1 MSTQIEKTYS
11 YDKTNKDGT
20 KTTKIVKRKYTNK
33 LDRSNTLQNSENK
46 RIVIENILKHKDKIL
61 ELECRKRVKYVRE
74 NCIPEGITASY
85 KALTSLIIKYVLT
98 KDSQLSQEDAQQ
110 SSATA
115 SVKEEVESQDSN

>member
-1 MSTQIEKTYS
+1 MSVTESNQPQTQIEKTYS

-46 RIVIENILKHKDKIL
+46 RIVIENIINHKDKIL

-85 KALTSLIIKYVLT
+85 NALTSLIIKYVLT
-98 KDSQLSQEDAQQ
+98 KDSQLSQEEI
-110 SSATA
+110 
-115 SVKEEVESQDSN
+115 KEEVETQDSD